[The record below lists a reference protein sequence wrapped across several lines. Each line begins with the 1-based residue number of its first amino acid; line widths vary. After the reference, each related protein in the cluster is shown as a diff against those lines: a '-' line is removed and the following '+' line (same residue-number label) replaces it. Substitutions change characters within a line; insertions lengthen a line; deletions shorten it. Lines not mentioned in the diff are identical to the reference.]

1 MRSIRTELIFWLSVL
16 GILPAL
22 AATVVTTIVVWHA
35 QRQDEAMFLDR
46 TIGAIARAIEH
57 EARRTS
63 RAATA
68 AAWDPLLGRAP
79 RSAGPEADR
88 DLCTELAGKY
98 HLEALA
104 LYSADGGLIGQYG
117 DPPPYRGAPVTAWL
131 PSPDDGVWFAAAV
144 PLPKGAATGTRGR
157 SWLVGYHHIGTRYC
171 MHAHQTTGAVTALYS
186 QEGRSLLAQSGGIAL
201 NAELASAVA
210 GGRLIRTR
218 AGDEPLI
225 AVGKAI
231 TMEGKD
237 TGIGVLGATMPHS
250 HWEGMIRAA
259 WLTLAMLS
267 GVLLL
272 SSGAGAALARKI
284 ADPLVE
290 IARAARS
297 LAKGDLSRRVRVEGS
312 DELQSLA
319 ESFNH
324 MASALEQQ
332 TQQLRDSNDELDRQM
347 ARVQELNT
355 LLREAVR
362 TDSLTQVRTH
372 GYIQQQLAKHLEVAR
387 QSHRPLS
394 VLMIDVDH
402 FKWIND
408 THGHPTGDQALKEV
422 ARAIASAV
430 RHNDLVGRQGGDE
443 FCVVL
448 PAAGAADAERCADR
462 IRSAVART
470 TVRGANRT
478 PLRLTASIGAATFP
492 DDGEETTA
500 LVAAADRSLYQA
512 KLWRDRARH
521 IVRPTAAEL
530 EAGPDDSLLL
540 DGPTVQVAMAMAA
553 SVGSALSTTV
563 HHSYAVAARASAIA
577 AALNLDR
584 DGRTALRLA
593 CTLHDI
599 GMVALPRELL
609 GGERSRAPEEN
620 RLFESHAELGYR
632 ILRHLGLPQPIP
644 EIVRCHHERYDGTGY
659 PRGLRGQGIP
669 LGARIAAVAEA
680 FVNLTLPTE
689 CDDPLSSA
697 EALAQIEAQAGKAFD
712 AGVVAALART
722 LKWKGPEPEEAQSEP
737 SAHQVVSTEI

>member
-1 MRSIRTELIFWLSVL
+1 MRSIRTELIIWLSAL
-16 GILPAL
+16 GVLPAL

-35 QRQDEAMFLDR
+35 QRQDEEMFLER
-46 TIGAIARAIEH
+46 TVGAIARAIEH
-57 EARRTS
+57 DARRVS
-63 RAATA
+63 RAAA
-68 AAWDPLLGRAP
+68 AAARDPVLRRAS
-79 RSAGPEADR
+79 RSTDSEAAKV
-88 DLCTELAGKY
+88 LCTELAGKY
-98 HLEALA
+98 RVEALA
-104 LYSADGGLIGQYG
+104 FYTADGKLIAQHG
-117 DPPPYRGAPVTAWL
+117 DPPPYRGIPATGWL
-131 PSPDDGVWFAAAV
+131 PAPGDGVWFATAV
-144 PLPKGAATGTRGR
+144 PLPEGAPTATPRR
-157 SWLVGYHHIGTRYC
+157 SWLVGYNHIGTRYC
-171 MHAHQTTGAVTALYS
+171 MHAHETTGAVTALYS
-186 QEGRSLLAQSGGIAL
+186 REGRSLLAQSGGVAL
-201 NAELASAVA
+201 NAELASVVA
-210 GGRLIRTR
+210 AGKVTRTKV
-218 AGDEPLI
+218 GDEPLI

-231 TMEGKD
+231 RINGKD
-237 TGIGVLGATMPHS
+237 SGIRVLGATMPHS
-250 HWEGMIRAA
+250 HWEGMVRAA
-259 WLTLAMLS
+259 WLTIAMLS

-297 LAKGDLSRRVRVEGS
+297 LARGDLSRRVRVEGT

-324 MASALEQQ
+324 MASALEEQ

-387 QSHRPLS
+387 QSRRPLS

-462 IRSAVART
+462 IRAAIGRT
-470 TVRGANRT
+470 SVRGANRT
-478 PLRLTASIGAATFP
+478 PLRLTVSIGAATFP
-492 DDGEETTA
+492 DDGEEATA
-500 LVAAADRSLYQA
+500 LVAASDRSLYQA

-521 IVRPTAAEL
+521 IVRPSSAEL
-530 EAGPDDSLLL
+530 EAGADDSLLL

-577 AALNLDR
+577 AALNLAR

-593 CTLHDI
+593 CMLHDI

-609 GGERSRAPEEN
+609 RKDQSRTPEEE
-620 RLFESHAELGYR
+620 RLFESHSELGYR

-644 EIVRCHHERYDGTGY
+644 EIVRYHHERYNGTGY
-659 PRGLRGQGIP
+659 PRGLKGEAIP

-680 FVNLTLPTE
+680 FVSLTLPTE
-689 CDDPLSSA
+689 RADPLTSQEAFA
-697 EALAQIEAQAGKAFD
+697 EIETEAGKTFD

-722 LKWKGPEPEEAQSEP
+722 LKWKGPEPEAADSLP
-737 SAHQVVSTEI
+737 SPHHIVSTEK